1 MLFKNVALLS
11 TLLACGAVYAENT
24 PSYQYV
30 EGSVER
36 ISQSGEDSFSETG
49 FGVKTAW
56 QISENWFIG
65 AKWDRFSSDESESES
80 FDNERFN
87 ETTEL
92 TLDRYYLGAGYIIP
106 VSDVSN
112 ISVAAYLG
120 SYRISAKTTVSAFID
135 DQQILSESYS
145 GNSTEN
151 SVKLETLLR
160 SNISEQLEVS
170 AKVFY
175 EYLNMSQ
182 LDNKSQYGIGVGA
195 QYHLGTNLALTAD
208 ATYGKVLD
216 ENTTQL
222 GLGLRYNF

>member
-1 MLFKNVALLS
+1 M
-11 TLLACGAVYAENT
+11 
-24 PSYQYV
+24 
-30 EGSVER
+30 
-36 ISQSGEDSFSETG
+36 
-49 FGVKTAW
+49 
-56 QISENWFIG
+56 
-65 AKWDRFSSDESESES
+65 
-80 FDNERFN
+80 
-87 ETTEL
+87 
-92 TLDRYYLGAGYIIP
+92 
-106 VSDVSN
+106 
-112 ISVAAYLG
+112 AAYLG